1 MNSLGARTLILLAA
15 VGVAFLFFASPLGD
29 RLAGWNKTTVSE
41 NPVKPEEKRK
51 TPLPVLRLKRDVL
64 KAPPPPVADE
74 PHLPAP
80 KTAGSKAGALTNNEI
95 EDAVGGR
102 QSLFQRCWTQRLR
115 DTPGLTG
122 RTLLQFEITPRGK
135 VQEVQVVESTLNDDL
150 MLRCLVSV
158 LERISFREFDG
169 GSVTLT
175 FPLSF
180 E

>member
-1 MNSLGARTLILLAA
+1 MNRASSRLLIFLVVIGA
-15 VGVAFLFFASPLGD
+15 AFLFFASPLGD
-29 RLAGWNKTTVSE
+29 RLGGLNKEPTSE
-41 NPVKPEEKRK
+41 SQTKSEEKAK
-51 TPLPVLRLKRDVL
+51 TPLPILRLKRELV
-64 KAPPPPVADE
+64 KSPATPVEE
-74 PHLPAP
+74 PHLPPP
-80 KTAGSKAGALTNNEI
+80 KTNSKNGALTNQEI
-95 EDAVGGR
+95 EDTVESR
-102 QSLFQRCWTQRLR
+102 QNLFQRCWTQRLR
-115 DTPGLTG
+115 ETPSLTG
-122 RTLLQFEITPRGK
+122 KALLQFEITPRGK

>member
-1 MNSLGARTLILLAA
+1 MTKASTRLLILVAA
-15 VGVAFLFFASPLGD
+15 VGAAFLFFAGPIGD
-29 RLAGWNKTTVSE
+29 RLSGLNKKPTTSE
-41 NPVKPEEKRK
+41 IVTPDEMTK

-64 KAPPPPVADE
+64 KSPAPPAEE
-74 PHLPAP
+74 PRLPQP
-80 KTAGSKAGALTNNEI
+80 KIGEKNGALTNQEI
-95 EDAVGGR
+95 EETVSGR

-115 DTPGLTG
+115 ETPGLTG
-122 RTLLQFEITPRGK
+122 HVLLQFEITPRGK

-169 GSVTLT
+169 GNITLT